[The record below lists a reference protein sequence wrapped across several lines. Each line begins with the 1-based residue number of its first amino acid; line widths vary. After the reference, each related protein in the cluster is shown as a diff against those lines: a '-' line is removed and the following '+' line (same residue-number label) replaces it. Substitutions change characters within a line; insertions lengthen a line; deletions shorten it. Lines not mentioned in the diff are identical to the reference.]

1 MNELEALIRE
11 RLAVLEPERLELR
24 DDSAQHAG
32 HKGSSGG
39 GHFFLTI
46 VSKQFA
52 GLSPVARHQAIY
64 RAMGDLMEQ
73 RVHALSI
80 SAKTPDET

>member
-1 MNELEALIRE
+1 MNELETLIRE
-11 RLAVLEPERLELR
+11 RLAALQPERLELR

-39 GHFFLTI
+39 GHFLLTI